1 MKNILS
7 LIITLMMP
15 LMASAQTITANIH
28 TIDVDTAGVKVFF
41 SAIGSTDDESLRPME
56 RTADGNY
63 ENVVAESPLGFYT
76 IVFVTGTSQLSAPVY
91 LQGKW
96 DKLACEVRFVDD
108 CPRVTILPL
117 GKKKTDK
124 ALAEEAN
131 KWQEALHDF
140 NKVYYVKSREIWMN
154 AQSLKEQDIRN
165 GVKAYADA
173 AMPLVSNTSLPA
185 DLRQYISTWAYLQG
199 SEAVAL
205 YNRINKE
212 KIDSRQILAV
222 EACKVLDS
230 PVAVLHSPAL
240 STAVQDVPRGTLSQ
254 RLQYVSSNYKTE
266 AMRNGIQHNILNGFI
281 RTYKFA
287 NGYQQGLDTLLSAKE
302 RFGISEE
309 YIDKFRERA
318 SAVPGSAFPDVKLI
332 DVDGNSVTM
341 EKFRGKYVYIDLW
354 ASWCVPCVKEV
365 PYLQTLE
372 KELQN
377 EDVVFVSISTDSS
390 EQPWR
395 KKMADLNMHGNQLLN
410 ADGKLCDRL
419 NVSGIPHFLIYDKE
433 GHLHTYNAPRPS
445 TGEALKQ
452 MLEKLK

>member
-1 MKNILS
+1 MLVCV
-7 LIITLMMP
+7 MMP
-15 LMASAQTITANIH
+15 VMALAQTITANIR
-28 TIDVDTAGVKVFF
+28 TVDADTAGVKVFF
-41 SAIGSTDDESLRPME
+41 SAIGATDDSSMKPMA
-56 RTADGNY
+56 RTADGAF
-63 ENVVAESPLGFYT
+63 ENTVEASPQGFYN
-76 IVFVTGTSQLSAPVY
+76 IVFVTGTSQQFAPLY
-91 LQGKW
+91 LQGEW
-96 DKLACEVRFVDD
+96 GRVDCEVRFHDG
-108 CPRVTILPL
+108 CPCITILPL

-124 ALAEEAN
+124 ALAAEAN
-131 KWQEALHDF
+131 AWQEALYIF
-140 NKVYYVKSREIWMN
+140 NKVYYAKSCEIWINAQKLKEEDIKAGVKS
-154 AQSLKEQDIRN
+154 
-165 GVKAYADA
+165 YAEA
-173 AMPLVSNTSLPA
+173 AMPLVNNASLPA
-185 DLRQYISTWAYLQG
+185 DLRRYIAVWAYLQG
-199 SEAVAL
+199 SEVVSL
-205 YNRINKE
+205 YNRINPTKLS
-212 KIDSRQILAV
+212 SRQILAT
-222 EACKVLDS
+222 EACKVLDT
-230 PVAVLHSPAL
+230 PIAMLHSSAL
-240 STAVQDVPRGTLSQ
+240 NTAVQDVPRGTLGE
-254 RLQYVSSNYKTE
+254 RLQYVASNYTDE
-266 AMRNGIQHNILNGFI
+266 GMRLGIQHNILNGFI

-302 RFGISEE
+302 RFGIGDE
-309 YIDKFRERA
+309 YIEKFRERV
-318 SAVPGSAFPDVKLI
+318 SAVPGALFPDVKLI
-332 DVDGNSVTM
+332 DTEGNTVTM

-354 ASWCVPCVKEV
+354 ASWCIPCVKEV